1 MELDSQDHLVS
12 ISQDNLF
19 LMNRSPHLLE
29 FLTKIKQTM
38 ILKVFIHML
47 LRANYFT
54 KGKVIRIKI
63 DRRQQVKIVYLKN
76 NKYQA
81 IKNQTKTK
89 KVF

>member
-1 MELDSQDHLVS
+1 
-12 ISQDNLF
+12 
-19 LMNRSPHLLE
+19 
-29 FLTKIKQTM
+29 M
-38 ILKVFIHML
+38 ILKVFIHTL

-54 KGKVIRIKI
+54 KEKVNRIKI

-89 KVF
+89 KAF

>member
-1 MELDSQDHLVS
+1 VELDSQDLLVS

-29 FLTKIKQTM
+29 FHTKIKQTM
-38 ILKVFIHML
+38 ILKVFIHTL

-54 KGKVIRIKI
+54 KEKVNRIKI
-63 DRRQQVKIVYLKN
+63 DQRQQVKIVYLKN